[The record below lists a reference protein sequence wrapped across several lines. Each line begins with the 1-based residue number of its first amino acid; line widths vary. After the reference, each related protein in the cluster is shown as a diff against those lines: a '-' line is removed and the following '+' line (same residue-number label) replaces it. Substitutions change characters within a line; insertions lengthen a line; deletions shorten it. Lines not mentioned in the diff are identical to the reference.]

1 MDKPS
6 ALADPGDLAGAF
18 RVARWRVGG
27 AIATSFKR
35 VVTGRVS
42 NSVFLALGSR
52 TAFDGLAEGWVSC
65 SQCEAF
71 VLVAEEVAS
80 LSSEDFGCRFIL
92 AEDLVAARTEG
103 LKSAS
108 IRLRIKEP

>member
-18 RVARWRVGG
+18 RVARRRVGG

-35 VVTGRVS
+35 VITGRDS

-52 TAFDGLAEGWVSC
+52 TALDGLAEGWVSC
-65 SQCEAF
+65 SECEAP
-71 VLVAEEVAS
+71 VLVAEEVAPF
-80 LSSEDFGCRFIL
+80 FGCRDVL
-92 AEDLVAARTEG
+92 ADDLVTARTEG